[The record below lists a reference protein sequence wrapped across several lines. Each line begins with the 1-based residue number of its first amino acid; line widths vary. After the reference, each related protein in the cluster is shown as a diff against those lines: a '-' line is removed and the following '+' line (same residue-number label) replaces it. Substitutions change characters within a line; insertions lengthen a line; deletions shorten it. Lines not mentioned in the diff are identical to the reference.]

1 MSRGELLGASSRGS
15 TDMEGLGVGRPWR
28 GYSGGPCRGT
38 CDLTHGRGYRG
49 SDGAEFLG
57 SLLRSSKN
65 CGGRGF
71 LVLRRETSALGPS
84 LSLFLVV
91 VVAIIILSIF
101 LFSLL
106 PKPQQSSWAELSRCF
121 CSRNALR
128 PGSLTTAVTGGT
140 CSCPGIVRRLQ
151 KTTPPRSPRVRGGFT
166 ACLSPRRLILPRTPI
181 PAVPCAELLASDN
194 GAVLKVFS
202 GSCSSCIGEARR
214 RRSDSAAIS
223 CV

>member
-1 MSRGELLGASSRGS
+1 MFLGAPGFFSGLKGFISSF
-15 TDMEGLGVGRPWR
+15 TDLQITFP
-28 GYSGGPCRGT
+28 
-38 CDLTHGRGYRG
+38 
-49 SDGAEFLG
+49 
-57 SLLRSSKN
+57 
-65 CGGRGF
+65 
-71 LVLRRETSALGPS
+71 
-84 LSLFLVV
+84 LSYF
-91 VVAIIILSIF
+91 
-101 LFSLL
+101 
-106 PKPQQSSWAELSRCF
+106 PQSSTFPDSLTFPTSLAVSTSTTSPINLSAQAATLGNF
-121 CSRNALR
+121 KYRNALR

>member
-71 LVLRRETSALGPS
+71 LVLRRETSAFIKQKEVSTSELQI
-84 LSLFLVV
+84 
-91 VVAIIILSIF
+91 AILI
-101 LFSLL
+101 FSLRVPLWHTKLRFSQKKTHNLVKSLVHVPL
-106 PKPQQSSWAELSRCF
+106 PHPCHPSFL
-121 CSRNALR
+121 LR
-128 PGSLTTAVTGGT
+128 GKK
-140 CSCPGIVRRLQ
+140 I
-151 KTTPPRSPRVRGGFT
+151 K
-166 ACLSPRRLILPRTPI
+166 I
-181 PAVPCAELLASDN
+181 
-194 GAVLKVFS
+194 K
-202 GSCSSCIGEARR
+202 
-214 RRSDSAAIS
+214 
-223 CV
+223 